1 MALMRRTL
9 LPVALLIMPL
19 FVLVTP
25 AGAVPPES
33 ETFFVDDTFTD
44 TELCSFPVSVH
55 FVGRIKFITHF
66 DQEGNLVFD
75 SALPSFRITVTNPET
90 GKSFRDG
97 DVGLD
102 MFTPT
107 PDGGGVV
114 LSTGVH
120 FHLIPVGG
128 GAPIFTRVGLQLIV
142 VFPDGS
148 DEIQVIGGNF
158 DPIEEFEQ
166 VACSFLADP

>member
-1 MALMRRTL
+1 MMF
-9 LPVALLIMPL
+9 L
-19 FVLVTP
+19 FLVPP

-33 ETFFVDDTFTD
+33 ETDVVDDTFTD

-55 FVGRIKFITHF
+55 FEGRIKFITHF
-66 DQEGNLVFD
+66 DQEGDLVFD

-102 MFTPT
+102 KLTPT

-114 LSTGVH
+114 LSTGIH

-128 GAPIFTRVGLQLIV
+128 GAPIFTRVGLQLIILL
-142 VFPDGS
+142 PDGS
-148 DEIQVIGGNF
+148 EEIQVVGGHF
-158 DPIEEFEQ
+158 DPIEDFEQ